1 MVSSFKEEIVPGW
14 RRETREAWRDNRV
27 FDVKDRKL
35 FIQIRGE
42 ITKGLVDHM
51 FTFFGRVSDPTQKQ
65 IREII
70 EDLLVKSY
78 PWMFSKGENSAC
90 KIPELNQGKGCGGV
104 QGIDGLAV
112 QLWDS
117 FYRKKTDI
125 LVAEGGILAEKGKHG
140 NTKGEYL
147 QKC

>member
-14 RRETREAWRDNRV
+14 RRKTREAWRDNRV

-51 FTFFGRVSDPTQKQ
+51 FTFFGRVSDPTQKH

-78 PWMFSKGENSAC
+78 PWMFSKGKVNIYRNVNS
-90 KIPELNQGKGCGGV
+90 IYTMISFTFTTRFLNRNV
-104 QGIDGLAV
+104 
-112 QLWDS
+112 
-117 FYRKKTDI
+117 
-125 LVAEGGILAEKGKHG
+125 
-140 NTKGEYL
+140 
-147 QKC
+147 